1 MPLICIQFYCV
12 NRKDGQAEK
21 KKIGIINEIKKA
33 VFMNDF
39 PVSLKKREELQTR
52 MNRLGL
58 KEDNLVEKFIRG
70 SGAGGQKINKT
81 SVVVYLSHPAS
92 GINVR
97 CQEGRSQALN
107 RYFARR
113 MLVEKLEEKL
123 LGLKREKD
131 RLKSKI
137 RRQKK
142 RRSRRAQEKILSD
155 KKYSGFKK
163 KLRSKPTEK
172 DL

>member
-1 MPLICIQFYCV
+1 
-12 NRKDGQAEK
+12 
-21 KKIGIINEIKKA
+21 
-33 VFMNDF
+33 MNDF
-39 PVSLKKREELQTR
+39 PVSLKKREELRIR
-52 MNRLGL
+52 MHRLGL
-58 KEDNLVEKFIRG
+58 KEDDLVEKFIRG

-81 SVVVYLSHPAS
+81 SVVVYLFHPAS
-92 GINVR
+92 KMEVR

-142 RRSRRAQEKILSD
+142 RRSRRSKEKILSD
-155 KKYSGFKK
+155 KKHFGFKK
-163 KLRSKPTEK
+163 KLRSKPTEH

>member
-1 MPLICIQFYCV
+1 
-12 NRKDGQAEK
+12 
-21 KKIGIINEIKKA
+21 
-33 VFMNDF
+33 MNDF

>member
-1 MPLICIQFYCV
+1 V

>member
-1 MPLICIQFYCV
+1 M